1 VGASGGRYVGRQ
13 PSLCLHPLT
22 QGGARLAIRL
32 LQDAAERGDLD
43 PWDVDVIAVVDGF
56 LDQLHQRIT
65 VPRLATAV
73 GGSYEQ
79 DLAETSEAF
88 LAASV
93 LVSLKAELLE
103 ASTLAPEPQPEDPFA
118 LEGEGDGEGWGVDGA
133 LVLPRRPER
142 HLWRRPVAPP
152 PLQRPVTL
160 GELIRQLE
168 DIAERLEQEGQQ
180 GNRRQRPRRFSER
193 AAMEQVANLAHREK
207 LPETTAALSG
217 FLRHWPAAESWVS
230 FEALVQAWG
239 EAVSGGDA
247 GEDLDSDRVGVFWAL
262 LFLCHQGR
270 LELEQ
275 RDGLFGPLQ
284 LRSLA
289 VPELDRG
296 NGCSGDG
303 SGLVPEGMA
312 LRSAERPAEEQFMAS
327 KAA

>member
-1 VGASGGRYVGRQ
+1 
-13 PSLCLHPLT
+13 LCLHPLT

-65 VPRLATAV
+65 LPRLAAAV

-103 ASTLAPEPQPEDPFA
+103 ASTLPPEPQLEDDFDA
-118 LEGEGDGEGWGVDGA
+118 DANGDGDGWTTDPA
-133 LVLPRRPER
+133 HVLPRRPER

-160 GELIRQLE
+160 GELIQQLE
-168 DIAERLEQEGQQ
+168 DIAERLEQDGRQGQK
-180 GNRRQRPRRFSER
+180 RQRSRRFSER

-217 FLRHWPAAESWVS
+217 FLRNWPLAKCWVS
-230 FEALVQAWG
+230 FEELVQAWDDAVSSG
-239 EAVSGGDA
+239 EAGT
-247 GEDLDSDRVGVFWAL
+247 DLDSDRVGVFWAL

-275 RDGLFGPLQ
+275 QGGLFGPLQ
-284 LRSLA
+284 LRVLA
-289 VPELDRG
+289 APESEG
-296 NGCSGDG
+296 GSIGDG
-303 SGLVPEGMA
+303 TLLERLGTGLRA
-312 LRSAERPAEEQFMAS
+312 AERPAAEQL
-327 KAA
+327 AA